1 MSFAENQGSPA
12 DSSAVDRAVNS
23 GCRRLAFQV
32 ALREGLSALALVLG
46 GVVLLLALGA
56 IQFPP
61 ILVGVFLV
69 AGVATAVYEWR
80 RRRPRPYEV
89 AQLLDESYRSH
100 DQISTA
106 YFFSR
111 HSDAGGPANS
121 IVASRAAKAA
131 EHGDP
136 SMAFPF
142 RVPRVAYAVVGLAVL
157 AGGLLVARTQG
168 RFTVVL
174 RPPATP
180 GAPTPELN
188 PLPPTEEMDTLPP
201 EMAAQDPAQP
211 LDRQGETEEIQDA
224 IFPEDEAAASDDEP
238 FEMPDVEG
246 LSTGEE
252 HGDEIASSQGE
263 GEGGPDEKGTKSD
276 EEATE
281 QAENDPGG
289 DWDEKSSGLLDRLQ
303 DAFRNMMENMGLD
316 PPQAAEGQPQSS
328 SEGDGSEESA
338 EGGEQAEA
346 DANAAGGQP
355 SDAEMEGGEPSDQA
369 SQQSAEGS
377 GGEDSDQSA
386 PNGQAASASGTGD
399 GDKELAAQ
407 AETQAAMEA
416 LEEFYM
422 QRAEDLTGEIMV
434 ETSSVEQDA
443 RMPYQPTSTQH
454 ADRGGAITRD
464 EVPLAYQR
472 FVQKY
477 FENLR
482 ANEQ

>member
-1 MSFAENQGSPA
+1 M
-12 DSSAVDRAVNS
+12 
-23 GCRRLAFQV
+23 
-32 ALREGLSALALVLG
+32 LALVLG
-46 GVVLLLALGA
+46 AFVLFLFLGA
-56 IQFPP
+56 IRFPP
-61 ILVGVFLV
+61 ILVWVFLI
-69 AGVATAVYEWR
+69 AGVATGVYEWR
-80 RRRPRPYEV
+80 RRRPQPYEV
-89 AQLLDESYRSH
+89 AQQLDESYGSH

-106 YFFSR
+106 YFFGR
-111 HSDAGGPANS
+111 RGDADGAKS

-131 EHGDP
+131 ERGDV

-142 RVPRVAYAVVGLAVL
+142 RVPRVAYAVVVLAVL
-157 AGGLLVARTQG
+157 AAGLLVARTQG
-168 RFTVVL
+168 RFRIVL

-180 GAPTPELN
+180 AAPTPQLN
-188 PLPPTEEMDTLPP
+188 EQPPTEEMDTLPP
-201 EMAAQDPAQP
+201 ETAAQDPAQP
-211 LDRQGETEEIQDA
+211 LDRQGQTEEVLDA
-224 IFPEDEAAASDDEP
+224 IVPEDEAAAMDEEP
-238 FEMPDVEG
+238 FEMPEVEG
-246 LSTGEE
+246 LSTGGEQ
-252 HGDEIASSQGE
+252 GDEIASSQGE
-263 GEGGPDEKGTKSD
+263 GEGGTEAEGGPDEKGTNSE

-281 QAENDPGG
+281 QAENEPGG

-303 DAFRNMMENMGLD
+303 DAFRNMMENMGVE

-328 SEGDGSEESA
+328 SEGEGSEESA

-407 AETQAAMEA
+407 SETQAAMEA

-434 ETSSVEQDA
+434 ETTSAEQDA